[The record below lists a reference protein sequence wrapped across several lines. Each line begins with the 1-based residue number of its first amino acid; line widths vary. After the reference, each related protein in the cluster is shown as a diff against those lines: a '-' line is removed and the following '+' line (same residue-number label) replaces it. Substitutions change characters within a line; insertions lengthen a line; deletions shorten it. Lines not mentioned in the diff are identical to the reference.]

1 MVKKIIKFSA
11 TWCAPCRFY
20 AETFH
25 KVSEREEFKDIEFKA
40 MDIEEDEAEELVNKF
55 AIRNVPSTV
64 ILDENDEPIYKV
76 IGNVKENDLVD
87 VINDAIKKQ

>member
-20 AETFH
+20 AETFK

-40 MDIEEDEAEELVNKF
+40 MDIEEDGAEELVNKF
-55 AIRNVPSTV
+55 SIRNVPSTV
-64 ILDENDEPIYKV
+64 ILDENGEAIYKV
-76 IGNVKENDLVD
+76 IGNVKESDLVD
-87 VINDAIKKQ
+87 VINDAINKQ